1 MAAEKLGLGRCPVCG
16 GVHAR
21 VSLSKNGLA
30 VMTCTAPECGVQIF
44 ARGEGAD
51 EKLRDLIVTQA
62 AAPAPADDKPIKT
75 LTVHQQPAAKPARAP
90 IANPFDFL
98 LNPGR
103 AHA

>member
-21 VSLSKNGLA
+21 VSLSKNQLA
-30 VMTCTAPECGVQIF
+30 VMTCTDPGCGVQIF

-51 EKLRDLIVTQA
+51 EKLRDRIVTA
-62 AAPAPADDKPIKT
+62 PAAEPAPAPIKPAAPAPAP
-75 LTVHQQPAAKPARAP
+75 KPARAP
-90 IANPFDFL
+90 MANPFDFL

-103 AHA
+103 AAA

>member
-21 VSLSKNGLA
+21 VSLMKTGLV
-30 VMTCTAPECGVQIF
+30 VMTCTDKDCGMQLF

-51 EKLRDLIVTQA
+51 EKLRDRIVTA
-62 AAPAPADDKPIKT
+62 AEAPAPAAPAAPK
-75 LTVHQQPAAKPARAP
+75 PAAKPARAP

-103 AHA
+103 AAA